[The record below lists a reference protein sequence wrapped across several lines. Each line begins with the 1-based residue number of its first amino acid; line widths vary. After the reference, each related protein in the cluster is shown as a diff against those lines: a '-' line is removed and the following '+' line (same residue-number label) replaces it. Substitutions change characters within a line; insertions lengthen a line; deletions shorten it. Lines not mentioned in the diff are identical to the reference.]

1 MPATKKTSK
10 KKSAPEQVEFADL
23 EAEAPVM
30 VEEEPT
36 ADVELLQSVASE
48 EPANDVEPV
57 EEPATLA
64 EFTRQVVQ
72 VIEEQYAPP
81 AKKKKR
87 PVPQAR
93 EQFDL
98 NQVVASGVIRS
109 VWGKNNDVFARL
121 ALSLRGKL
129 VETDDAFASYLT
141 LRFADGMVSG
151 QPISIQSGDVLK
163 VQGYLVHR
171 EYQET
176 LRKFLDEANAMSFLD
191 YIAADD
197 LPAWRLLT
205 LERRNGLVNVR
216 SMSQLDGNGRLI
228 AHFGEAIREKSS
240 NRAQV
245 EGIVARVWE
254 YRHDEGV
261 DLFARLAVYDEHTPV
276 DSKRAGNFG
285 RARRAAHYVTVRF
298 ANGRTS
304 NGALI
309 RLHQKMRLR
318 VVGELRDKAQI
329 VTLRDELLKLGSS
342 EVAEMMQRV
351 TDPVRLSEIKNH
363 QESLHILASAAVVYS

>member
-1 MPATKKTSK
+1 MPATKKTPK
-10 KKSAPEQVEFADL
+10 KKFAPEQVEFAEL
-23 EAEAPVM
+23 EAEAPVI
-30 VEEEPT
+30 VEEEPAT
-36 ADVELLQSVASE
+36 DIETPVNE
-48 EPANDVEPV
+48 EPVKDIEPV
-57 EEPATLA
+57 EFAG
-64 EFTRQVVQ
+64 
-72 VIEEQYAPP
+72 EEESLVSAPSS
-81 AKKKKR
+81 KKKKR
-87 PVPQAR
+87 PMPQAR

-109 VWGKNNDVFARL
+109 VWGKKDDVFARL

-141 LRFADGMVSG
+141 LRFADGMAGG
-151 QPISIQSGDVLK
+151 QPISVQSGDVMK
-163 VQGYLVHR
+163 IQGYLVHR

-176 LRKFLDEANAMSFLD
+176 LRKFLDEANAMNFLD
-191 YIAADD
+191 YVAADD
-197 LPAWRLLT
+197 LPAWRLLA

-216 SMSQLDGNGRLI
+216 SMSQMDGNGRLI

-261 DLFARLAVYDEHTPV
+261 DLFARIAVYDEHTPV

-318 VVGELRDKAQI
+318 VVGELRDKAQV

-351 TDPVRLSEIKNH
+351 TDPGQMSEIKNH
-363 QESLHILASAAVVYS
+363 QESLHILASAVVVYS

>member
-1 MPATKKTSK
+1 
-10 KKSAPEQVEFADL
+10 
-23 EAEAPVM
+23 
-30 VEEEPT
+30 
-36 ADVELLQSVASE
+36 VA
-48 EPANDVEPV
+48 
-57 EEPATLA
+57 
-64 EFTRQVVQ
+64 
-72 VIEEQYAPP
+72 
-81 AKKKKR
+81 
-87 PVPQAR
+87 
-93 EQFDL
+93 
-98 NQVVASGVIRS
+98 
-109 VWGKNNDVFARL
+109 
-121 ALSLRGKL
+121 
-129 VETDDAFASYLT
+129 
-141 LRFADGMVSG
+141 G

-191 YIAADD
+191 YVAADD

-216 SMSQLDGNGRLI
+216 SMSQMDGSGRLA

-261 DLFARLAVYDEHTPV
+261 DLFARIAVYDEHTPV
-276 DSKRAGNFG
+276 DAKRAGNFG

-318 VVGELRDKAQI
+318 VVGELRDKAQV

-342 EVAEMMQRV
+342 EVAAMMQRV
-351 TDPVRLSEIKNH
+351 TDPMQLSEIKNH

>member
-1 MPATKKTSK
+1 MPATKKTPK
-10 KKSAPEQVEFADL
+10 KKSVPEQVEFAEL

-30 VEEEPT
+30 VEEEPA
-36 ADVELLQSVASE
+36 ADIEQIE
-48 EPANDVEPV
+48 EPVAEATPAEFAAVEETAKDVEPV
-57 EEPATLA
+57 EFAGEKK
-64 EFTRQVVQ
+64 
-72 VIEEQYAPP
+72 APVSASLP
-81 AKKKKR
+81 KKKKR
-87 PVPQAR
+87 PMPQAR

-98 NQVVASGVIRS
+98 NQVVSSGVIRS

-141 LRFADGMVSG
+141 LRFADGMVGG

-191 YIAADD
+191 YVAADD

-216 SMSQLDGNGRLI
+216 SMSQMDGSGRLA
-228 AHFGEAIREKSS
+228 AHFGEPIREKSA

-261 DLFARLAVYDEHTPV
+261 DLFARIAVYDEHTPV

-304 NGALI
+304 NGAVI
-309 RLHQKMRLR
+309 RLRQKMRLR
-318 VVGELRDKAQI
+318 VVGELRDKAQV

-342 EVAEMMQRV
+342 EVAAMMQRV
-351 TDPVRLSEIKNH
+351 TDGGQLSEIKNH

>member
-1 MPATKKTSK
+1 MPATKKTPK
-10 KKSAPEQVEFADL
+10 KKSAPEQVEFAEL

-36 ADVELLQSVASE
+36 ADIEAPVEEDSTAAASE
-48 EPANDVEPV
+48 EPAP
-57 EEPATLA
+57 LA

-72 VIEEQYAPP
+72 VVEEQSAPLP
-81 AKKKKR
+81 KKKKR
-87 PVPQAR
+87 PMPQAR

-109 VWGKNNDVFARL
+109 VWGKNHDVFARL

-141 LRFADGMVSG
+141 LRFADGMVAG

-163 VQGYLVHR
+163 IQGYLVHR

-191 YIAADD
+191 YVAADD

-216 SMSQLDGNGRLI
+216 SMSQMDGGGRLA

-261 DLFARLAVYDEHTPV
+261 DLFARIAVYDEHTPV

-318 VVGELRDKAQI
+318 VVGELRDKAQV

-342 EVAEMMQRV
+342 EVAAMMQRV
-351 TDPVRLSEIKNH
+351 TDSGQLSEIKNH

>member
-1 MPATKKTSK
+1 MPATKKTPK
-10 KKSAPEQVEFADL
+10 KKSVPEQVEFAEL

-30 VEEEPT
+30 VEEVPT
-36 ADVELLQSVASE
+36 TDIEASASE
-48 EPANDVEPV
+48 EPGAEEASV
-57 EEPATLA
+57 EEPAPLE
-64 EFTRQVVQ
+64 EFNKQVVQ
-72 VIEEQYAPP
+72 VVEEQYALP

-87 PVPQAR
+87 PMPQAR

-129 VETDDAFASYLT
+129 VETDDTFASYLT
-141 LRFADGMVSG
+141 LRFADGMVGG

-191 YIAADD
+191 YVAADD

-216 SMSQLDGNGRLI
+216 SMSQMDGNGRLA
-228 AHFGEAIREKSS
+228 AHFGEPIHEKSA

-254 YRHDEGV
+254 YRHDEGM
-261 DLFARLAVYDEHTPV
+261 DLFARIAVYDEHTPV

-318 VVGELRDKAQI
+318 VVGELRDKAQV

-342 EVAEMMQRV
+342 EVAAMMQRV
-351 TDPVRLSEIKNH
+351 TDGGQLSEIKNH
-363 QESLHILASAAVVYS
+363 QESLHILAGAAVVYS